1 MVKNI
6 NPIKNLMQKARQISL
21 FITIYL
27 WAIILGGLTYS
38 HIVYYPNYLS
48 HLPES
53 TILVNDKFGLKED
66 NYWPII
72 HPLTIVSMAVTFIL
86 NWKITERRKYFL
98 ITFYIYVL
106 AMVVTAIYFYPE
118 VIEFS
123 QSNRSDT
130 ISPKEWHKRGQ
141 MWLIFNSIR
150 LFFVYIA
157 FASLLI
163 ALTKKRTKDKI

>member
-1 MVKNI
+1 
-6 NPIKNLMQKARQISL
+6 MQQARQISL
-21 FITIYL
+21 FIAIIC
-27 WAIILGGLTYS
+27 WAVILGGLTYS

-53 TILVNDKFGLKED
+53 TFLINDKYGLEED
-66 NYWPII
+66 KFWLIV
-72 HPLTIVSMAVTFIL
+72 HPLIIISTAAAFIM

-98 ITFYIYVL
+98 ITIHIYVL
-106 AMVVTAIYFYPE
+106 SMVVTATYFYPE

-123 QSNRSDT
+123 QSHLSNT
-130 ISPKEWHKRGQ
+130 ISPKEWRKRGHI
-141 MWLIFNSIR
+141 WLIFSSIR

-163 ALTKKRTKDKI
+163 ALTRKKTKNKI

>member
-1 MVKNI
+1 
-6 NPIKNLMQKARQISL
+6 MQQTRQISL
-21 FITIYL
+21 FIAIFF
-27 WAIILGGLTYS
+27 WAVILGGLTYS

-53 TILVNDKFGLKED
+53 TILVNNKYGLKED
-66 NYWPII
+66 KFWIII
-72 HPLTIVSMAVTFIL
+72 HPLIIVSTAAAFIL
-86 NWKITERRKYFL
+86 NWKITERRKYLL
-98 ITFYIYVL
+98 ITIYIYVL

-123 QSNRSDT
+123 QSNRT
-130 ISPKEWHKRGQ
+130 NTVSPKEWHKRGQ
-141 MWLIFNSIR
+141 IWLVFSSIR

-163 ALTKKRTKDKI
+163 AVTRKKLKHKTQTSSNNFSE